1 MVLVFDVEGLAR
13 TVSLRDLCSL
23 HSGESSS
30 TLQREA
36 RPTMATAPAHA
47 TVPIATS
54 AHMVGAMIGKSTRA
68 PKMHIAAAPASRK
81 APGSSSQAAYHV
93 GCTASPRSKRR
104 AATNKSAAAQMAG
117 TASWAAHPGLT
128 DPVAAPMT
136 GCTPARGNPAGT
148 ANATTRNRL
157 LAGGIPPWILPLERS
172 MCRKQ
177 SD

>member
-54 AHMVGAMIGKSTRA
+54 AHIVGAMIGKSTRA

-81 APGSSSQAAYHV
+81 APGSSSHAAYQG
-93 GCTASPRSKRR
+93 GCSASPRSNR
-104 AATNKSAAAQMAG
+104 
-117 TASWAAHPGLT
+117 P
-128 DPVAAPMT
+128 PPMT
-136 GCTPARGNPAGT
+136 TRPPPPIARTPTLSAHAPPT
-148 ANATTRNRL
+148 A
-157 LAGGIPPWILPLERS
+157 PPPPPL
-172 MCRKQ
+172 
-177 SD
+177 